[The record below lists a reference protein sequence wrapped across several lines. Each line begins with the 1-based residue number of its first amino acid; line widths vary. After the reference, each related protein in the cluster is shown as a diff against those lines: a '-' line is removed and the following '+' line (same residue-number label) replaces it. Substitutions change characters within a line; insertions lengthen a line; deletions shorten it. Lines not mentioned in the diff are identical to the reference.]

1 MRHSKEGGGQA
12 GNYDEQRIV
21 STSRLTSVYHT
32 FLLANLQ
39 QGTSSKRMLK
49 RTILVRIEAI
59 VYTAQ
64 RIVMPTRKNEK
75 VAKNWGSVNPSDGL
89 PDGE

>member
-1 MRHSKEGGGQA
+1 
-12 GNYDEQRIV
+12 
-21 STSRLTSVYHT
+21 
-32 FLLANLQ
+32 
-39 QGTSSKRMLK
+39 MLK

-64 RIVMPTRKNEK
+64 RIVMPMRKNEK
-75 VAKNWGSVNPSDGL
+75 VAKNWGSVNPSEGL